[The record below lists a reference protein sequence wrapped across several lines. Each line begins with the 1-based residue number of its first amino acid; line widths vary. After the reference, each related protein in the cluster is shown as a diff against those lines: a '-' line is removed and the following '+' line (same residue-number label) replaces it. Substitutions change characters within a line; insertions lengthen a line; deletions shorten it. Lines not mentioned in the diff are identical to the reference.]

1 MVSSLSETFLCSTN
15 LTVTH
20 GLSAES
26 EQHDEARGAQALRP
40 ESIGSMPSFHRCIG
54 LAITGLTRLVRVYQE
69 SIQLPGA

>member
-1 MVSSLSETFLCSTN
+1 MVSALSETFVCSTN

-40 ESIGSMPSFHRCIG
+40 ESIGSMPSFHRCID
-54 LAITGLTRLVRVYQE
+54 LAITDLTRLVRVYQE
-69 SIQLPGA
+69 SIQLSGA